1 MDDNERIAH
10 YRMMTETPVPRLIG
24 KLAVPTII
32 SMLVSSIYNTADTF
46 FVSQLGTSAAG
57 AVGIVFS
64 VMAVI
69 QAIGFTIGMGA
80 GSILS
85 RQLGAKR
92 DEEATVTASS
102 GFALALLLSVLLAVF
117 GIAFS
122 SRIMRLLGA
131 TETILPYA
139 DAYAAYIFYGCPV
152 MCCSFVMNNYLRA
165 EGKAVFGMIG
175 ITAGGILNIIL
186 DPIFIFTF
194 GFGTAGAAM
203 ATALSQLISF
213 CILLS
218 FFIRGRSS
226 VSDGIVTHEII
237 VSRTVIPTQA
247 AKLGKQVIVTL
258 AVTDAARRQKG
269 CRLFQLYRQ
278 SKRIL
283 HLAIKRGFQQSAT
296 KNGMVVQSM
305 CLRTIG
311 VCQRLSNPP
320 HLVQGIRHFAE
331 HSGRARRIFHLYHTR
346 RNLAIPINSTV
357 VVAQEK
363 ERFGSF
369 QGITPGLQMVL
380 QFRIST
386 GKGNH
391 FSELF
396 ICLVFIPLMGSKA
409 APFIIDAEKRKFVRR
424 IADKALRLGNATE
437 CLFVHPGF
445 TESPPRRKEK
455 ISCLCRLTAPLEVC
469 GLGNKQRVCGMHL
482 P

>member
-85 RQLGAKR
+85 RQLGAKK

-152 MCCSFVMNNYLRA
+152 TCCSFVMNNYLRA

-226 VSDGIVTHEII
+226 VRISMRCISRTLRLYLDIIITGLPTLARQGLASIANVALNVAAAAFGDAAVASMSIAGRINMFAFSAMLGFGQGFQPVASFNYGAGLYGRVRKATKFTAATGTIIMLAVSALCFAAAPWIIAAFRGDDPDVMATGVAALRAQMLLLPLTGLVTAVNMGLQSTGNSAPATVLSMARQGIFFLPLIMILPRLFGLDGVIIAQPMSDGF
-237 VSRTVIPTQA
+237 SF
-247 AKLGKQVIVTL
+247 L
-258 AVTDAARRQKG
+258 
-269 CRLFQLYRQ
+269 
-278 SKRIL
+278 
-283 HLAIKRGFQQSAT
+283 LAIVLFFYF
-296 KNGMVVQSM
+296 M
-305 CLRTIG
+305 
-311 VCQRLSNPP
+311 RLLS
-320 HLVQGIRHFAE
+320 
-331 HSGRARRIFHLYHTR
+331 
-346 RNLAIPINSTV
+346 
-357 VVAQEK
+357 
-363 ERFGSF
+363 
-369 QGITPGLQMVL
+369 
-380 QFRIST
+380 
-386 GKGNH
+386 
-391 FSELF
+391 
-396 ICLVFIPLMGSKA
+396 
-409 APFIIDAEKRKFVRR
+409 
-424 IADKALRLGNATE
+424 
-437 CLFVHPGF
+437 
-445 TESPPRRKEK
+445 RKEK
-455 ISCLCRLTAPLEVC
+455 ENS
-469 GLGNKQRVCGMHL
+469 
-482 P
+482 